1 VKRKTGKNAVTKID
15 SVPPFVPAAEP
26 TRAKETGPMVVMT
39 VRIAPKT
46 RDAIKALYR
55 KNLTYNSV
63 SHVIQVAVDQF
74 LAAQG

>member
-1 VKRKTGKNAVTKID
+1 MTKID
-15 SVPPFVPAAEP
+15 EVPPFVPASAKAEEP
-26 TRAKETGPMVVMT
+26 GPMVVMT

-46 RDAIKALYR
+46 RDAIKSLYR
-55 KNLTYNSV
+55 QELRFNSV

>member
-1 VKRKTGKNAVTKID
+1 VPKID
-15 SVPPFVPAAEP
+15 EVPPFVPAPAE
-26 TRAKETGPMVVMT
+26 AEESGPMVVMT

-55 KNLTYNSV
+55 QELRFNSV

>member
-1 VKRKTGKNAVTKID
+1 MTQID
-15 SVPPFVPAAEP
+15 EVPPFVPAPTEAE
-26 TRAKETGPMVVMT
+26 ESGPMVVMT

-46 RDAIKALYR
+46 RDAIKSLYR
-55 KNLTYNSV
+55 QELRFNSV